1 MIYKKTYI
9 VDWGDIDFKKE
20 LKLSVLFSFFQETSS
35 DASEELGFG
44 IERLEREFSVAW
56 VLMKMRVDLLR
67 IPVLGETITIET
79 WPLEPGRLTYD
90 RDFLVK
96 DAENNI
102 IIKAISSWII
112 MDLAERKIDRQQ
124 KVDIRYPSIK
134 NERAIDAKMRK
145 LKANGPLSTSYE
157 KMIGYSDI
165 DFNGHLNNARYID
178 YIMDCFQ
185 VSEHKQYHVKSLEV
199 HFTNEA
205 LPGEIITLKKDL
217 SEAIEKG
224 VYIEGIN
231 EQSNETVFRSRALI
245 SEG

>member
-1 MIYKKTYI
+1 
-9 VDWGDIDFKKE
+9 
-20 LKLSVLFSFFQETSS
+20 
-35 DASEELGFG
+35 
-44 IERLEREFSVAW
+44 
-56 VLMKMRVDLLR
+56 KMRVDLIRSPKLS
-67 IPVLGETITIET
+67 ETITIET
-79 WPLEPGRLTYD
+79 WPLEPTRLSYD

-96 DAENNI
+96 DSDGNI
-102 IIKAISSWII
+102 IVRAISTWII
-112 MDLAERKIDRQQ
+112 MDLKERKIDRNQHAN
-124 KVDIRYPSIK
+124 ITYPIEVK
-134 NERAIDAKMRK
+134 ERAIDAKMKK
-145 LKANGPLSTSYE
+145 LKAAGPLSPAYK

-165 DFNGHLNNARYID
+165 DFNGHLNNARYVD

-185 VSEHKQYHVKSLEV
+185 VSEHKKYQVKSLEV

-224 VYIEGIN
+224 IYIERIN